1 MPHAFMIGLGKQKG
15 DANLLQ
21 QIGCFLWRKGDVDM
35 QCLQGIRTSAFTRYA
50 AVSMLGNC
58 QSCTAQYK
66 GGGGGN
72 IKGIQTVT
80 TGADDI
86 DNTFHIGW
94 KRCRLAYHDPGRCCD
109 FRRTFL
115 FHLHCDQKC
124 ADLFTACSAIHND
137 IHGSFH
143 FLCCQIMVFTDLFNI
158 FL

>member
-35 QCLQGIRTSAFTRYA
+35 QCLQVSALPLLLDTPRFPCLATASPAPHNTKEEVVEILKVFRQSPPVPTISTIPFTSVGSGVALLTMTLDA
-50 AVSMLGNC
+50 AAISAGL
-58 QSCTAQYK
+58 
-66 GGGGGN
+66 
-72 IKGIQTVT
+72 
-80 TGADDI
+80 
-86 DNTFHIGW
+86 
-94 KRCRLAYHDPGRCCD
+94 P
-109 FRRTFL
+109 
-115 FHLHCDQKC
+115 FHLHCDQN
-124 ADLFTACSAIHND
+124 ATDLFTACSAIHND